1 MSRVTG
7 GSTTSTTSSLLKP
20 LFHKD
25 ESVLGFIG
33 VLDQA
38 AGKLVESN
46 NCGGICMKAGT
57 DSKKPHADKYY
68 TGREFGTCKHVI
80 AKAGANFVRTGERYG
95 YAFYLQ
101 VMEFG
106 EGLQFLHLDINCLH
120 THWRKLAVAAVQNST
135 DQIVLNHPAR
145 AAILQHHRESA
156 NLIPLVSEMHVKT
169 HDFACQILFSPAF
182 CPEADKSTGEEGELF
197 HTSAS
202 KWTNTRQMGESASVE
217 EITDNTM
224 FHNRI
229 KVDKQAKALRMR
241 HDNTSKSMAKD
252 QEQLTQRIDE
262 LQSIYPNLDITFGKA
277 YADLRAVGQ
286 GIFENRRTSKK
297 DDHGVE
303 FLKLRLR
310 IKDAEALEGFIQS
323 LTALELLLGLSAAG
337 APSEQQE
344 DSMQRAA
351 ADTAMEKMQD
361 MMEGHSRNCGQYQHI
376 VDTAGKAGK
385 KERDR
390 YTKKIGKVKSTLSK
404 LIQRYAE
411 VNSVLPKD
419 HPYCMQGELKMDDLI
434 SVDSF
439 PWTDARAAIHLQ
451 GNTKNLVKVIGVRA
465 CMQYVEAHI
474 KVKRNAN
481 ELKNLQQ
488 ETAHYIAYYKGKREN
503 TLEALRQITLD
514 EQARVVDDVPMTS
527 GKSSDLNE
535 NFNTRY
541 IATTAVKAATP
552 SFHSGFS
559 AVLKRS
565 MSFFDLQIRRAHDSW

>member
-1 MSRVTG
+1 
-7 GSTTSTTSSLLKP
+7 
-20 LFHKD
+20 
-25 ESVLGFIG
+25 
-33 VLDQA
+33 
-38 AGKLVESN
+38 
-46 NCGGICMKAGT
+46 
-57 DSKKPHADKYY
+57 
-68 TGREFGTCKHVI
+68 
-80 AKAGANFVRTGERYG
+80 
-95 YAFYLQ
+95 
-101 VMEFG
+101 
-106 EGLQFLHLDINCLH
+106 
-120 THWRKLAVAAVQNST
+120 
-135 DQIVLNHPAR
+135 
-145 AAILQHHRESA
+145 
-156 NLIPLVSEMHVKT
+156 
-169 HDFACQILFSPAF
+169 
-182 CPEADKSTGEEGELF
+182 
-197 HTSAS
+197 
-202 KWTNTRQMGESASVE
+202 
-217 EITDNTM
+217 M

-310 IKDAEALEGFIQS
+310 IKDAEALEGFIQRINNPLRLILDDDEARLS
-323 LTALELLLGLSAAG
+323 TIQENARALVVDLPTMRDRLTALELLLGLSAAG

-565 MSFFDLQIRRAHDSW
+565 MSFFDLQIRRAHDSWGDKFVVLRRAPLASSSVV